1 VFLED
6 HIFGYMDG
14 IVGTVAFGNIYGTE
28 HFAYKEHFHH
38 VIDEAMVVRSS
49 FSAEDYFP
57 NAVGRLVDRLTGVAS
72 LRERVF
78 REFDAFFEM
87 MLDQHLDPAR
97 RAKKPGNGCGLIDV
111 LVGLMEEHEG
121 SFRFS
126 RDVVKALL
134 TVYMKFNQRPFDYS

>member
-1 VFLED
+1 
-6 HIFGYMDG
+6 
-14 IVGTVAFGNIYGTE
+14 VAFGNIYGTE

-57 NAVGRLVDRLTGVAS
+57 NAAGRLVDRLTGVAS

-87 MLDQHLDPAR
+87 MLEQHLDPAR
-97 RAKKPGNGCGLIDV
+97 RPKQPDNNGCGLIDV
-111 LVGLMEEHEG
+111 LVGLMKEHQQPG
-121 SFRFS
+121 PFRFS
-126 RDVVKALL
+126 RNVVKALL
-134 TVYMKFNQRPFDYS
+134 TVHMKLNITITTISIYLLSKNK

>member
-1 VFLED
+1 MFLED

-14 IVGTVAFGNIYGTE
+14 IVGTVAFGNVYGAE
-28 HFAYKEHFHH
+28 HFAYKEEHFHH

-87 MLDQHLDPAR
+87 MLEQHLA
-97 RAKKPGNGCGLIDV
+97 KPGNGCG
-111 LVGLMEEHEG
+111 GAA
-121 SFRFS
+121 SS
-126 RDVVKALL
+126 TSSSA
-134 TVYMKFNQRPFDYS
+134 S